1 MGEYVWGVCML
12 ECVYAV
18 YVSFCVFVCVCGWV
32 GRWVSMCEC
41 GLNLKDFSCTEGS
54 VVFVLVCVCVVCMH

>member
-1 MGEYVWGVCML
+1 M
-12 ECVYAV
+12 YAV
-18 YVSFCVFVCVCGWV
+18 YVSFCVLCEYIEFVCVCGWV

-41 GLNLKDFSCTEGS
+41 GLILKDFSCTEGG

>member
-1 MGEYVWGVCML
+1 M
-12 ECVYAV
+12 YAV